1 MKRVWVVLAGVLL
14 LARAALAEGAEWEKI
29 SRDYDRALCVLALQD
44 AIYCGT
50 QRYLIRSADAGKSWR
65 LTGVRGPVYDLAAS
79 GDSVYAVTGRG
90 VFVSKDGRHW
100 RRLTAMA
107 GSRLAAVDNVLFL
120 AASGGVF
127 SSADRGSTWGLV
139 SSELGTH
146 ILSMTLSDQAT
157 LCVVSTRG
165 VFRRDRDGSWTKTL
179 GLTAQ
184 EEEETEIESDDEPDE
199 GDIGSDMPQS
209 SLVWSRDDD
218 HGRFTM
224 VLGSEM
230 LSSVDDGRTWEPVA
244 AGVSMQGPVSVAV
257 TGARLFLAG
266 TRGVFE
272 YRDGTWREHGAGLGE
287 GTVHEIAADN
297 GQSGSG
303 GRFLYAASDSG
314 LYRADLNPDVD
325 TGAADIASENE
336 DEPEIGEV
344 VREAIRYADVHPDKI
359 NTWRRLAAR
368 KAWLPE
374 LRVGIDRDTSDLW
387 HWEGGST
394 TREGDDVLVRGK
406 DSVNW
411 DVSLA
416 WDLGELVW
424 STDQTSIDVRSRLMV
439 ELRDDILD
447 QVTRLYFERLRV
459 KHELET
465 LPLEQADKRFD
476 KELKIRELT
485 ASLDALTGGFFSRHA
500 GR

>member
-1 MKRVWVVLAGVLL
+1 
-14 LARAALAEGAEWEKI
+14 
-29 SRDYDRALCVLALQD
+29 
-44 AIYCGT
+44 
-50 QRYLIRSADAGKSWR
+50 
-65 LTGVRGPVYDLAAS
+65 
-79 GDSVYAVTGRG
+79 
-90 VFVSKDGRHW
+90 
-100 RRLTAMA
+100 
-107 GSRLAAVDNVLFL
+107 
-120 AASGGVF
+120 
-127 SSADRGSTWGLV
+127 
-139 SSELGTH
+139 
-146 ILSMTLSDQAT
+146 
-157 LCVVSTRG
+157 
-165 VFRRDRDGSWTKTL
+165 
-179 GLTAQ
+179 
-184 EEEETEIESDDEPDE
+184 
-199 GDIGSDMPQS
+199 
-209 SLVWSRDDD
+209 
-218 HGRFTM
+218 M